1 VNPRHPRER
10 GFSFIEIL
18 VVMAIIAVLV
28 GLGVGVYMI
37 AVKKA
42 PEVRTD
48 ALLAKVRTNIDAWRG
63 RFKTYPPSDLNRL
76 PMVTGLPMK
85 IGQPTPPNVSNWGIE
100 SLYQCF
106 RMPGFEHSVDL
117 SDPELCNTDEDELDR
132 PLASS
137 GSPALLEIKD
147 AWENPLVY
155 FLEGDY
161 AMAEKD
167 PPVYVNGKGE
177 AVNPKPYRS
186 SSGGFA
192 QPGAFQLYSMG
203 PDGEP
208 NTPDDRLAWEAR

>member
-1 VNPRHPRER
+1 MSPRRRPEA

-18 VVMAIIAVLV
+18 VVMGIIAVLV

-48 ALLAKVRTNIDAWRG
+48 ALLAKVRTNVDAWRG

-85 IGQPTPPNVSNWGIE
+85 IGRPNPSNVSNWAIE
-100 SLYQCF
+100 SLYQCL
-106 RMPGFEHSVDL
+106 RMPGFEHNVDL

-132 PLASS
+132 AFASN
-137 GSPALLEIKD
+137 GNAALLEIRD
-147 AWENPLVY
+147 AWDSPLVY

-161 AMAEKD
+161 ASAEKD
-167 PPVYVNGKGE
+167 PPIYVNGQGE
-177 AVNPKPYRS
+177 AVSPKPYRS

-192 QPGAFQLYSMG
+192 QPGGYQIYSMG
-203 PDGEP
+203 PDGQP
-208 NTPDDRLAWEAR
+208 NTADDRLAWEAR